1 MSQIKVKSDAHI
13 VSYTTE
19 GLLFSDG
26 VELPADVILFATGF
40 SGNLRQVVAD
50 TFGSSIADQLEDF
63 WGMDTEGET
72 QGAFKPSGRKCS
84 GTSLSDFPTCRGS

>member
-1 MSQIKVKSDAHI
+1 MSQIKVKSDAQI
-13 VSYTTE
+13 VSYTPD

-26 VELPADVILFATGF
+26 VELKADIILFATGF

-50 TFGSSIADQLEDF
+50 LFDSSIADQLEDF

-72 QGAFKPSGRKCS
+72 QGAFKPSGRKYS
-84 GTSLSDFPTCRGS
+84 GPYLSDVLTRHGN

>member
-1 MSQIKVKSDAHI
+1 MI
-13 VSYTTE
+13 V
-19 GLLFSDG
+19 
-26 VELPADVILFATGF
+26 FATGF

-72 QGAFKPSGRKCS
+72 NGAFKPSGRECF
-84 GTSLSDFPTCRGS
+84 SLLATISMKSSDSSSLLALKVRL